1 MWPKFAPRLHRLAGV
16 CLLLGLG
23 LCLAI
28 CGDGWPGLD
37 GLDGLDR
44 PHLAL
49 LRAAESSPW
58 RFGLVFFL
66 LFAGLSALSVP
77 GCSVLAMAAGPC
89 FGLVG
94 GTLLVALASTVGATL
109 PFLAARHWAR
119 ERVRRR
125 WGARLTGL
133 EAAVARDGAWLLFML
148 RLAPVIPFPVLNPL
162 MGLSAMPAGRYFWV
176 SLLGMLAGSAAYVQA
191 GIGLQRAAAGGDWAS
206 PALLAPLLALLLLPM
221 LGRRLKAVRAHGPS
235 SPRGGSGAADGNT
248 VEAQRG

>member
-1 MWPKFAPRLHRLAGV
+1 MRAKFDPRLHGLAGV
-16 CLLLGLG
+16 CLLLGAW
-23 LCLAI
+23 LCLVI

-37 GLDGLDR
+37 R
-44 PHLAL
+44 QHQAL
-49 LRAAESSPW
+49 LRAAESNPW

-125 WGARLTGL
+125 WGGRLAGL
-133 EAAVARDGAWLLFML
+133 EAAIARDGVWLLFAL
-148 RLAPVIPFPVLNPL
+148 RLAPVVPFPVLNPL

-191 GIGLQRAAAGGDWAS
+191 GIGLQRAAAGGAWAS
-206 PALLAPLLALLLLPM
+206 PALLAPLLALVVLPN
-221 LGRRLKAVRAHGPS
+221 LGRRLQAARAQGERP
-235 SPRGGSGAADGNT
+235 PRGGSGA
-248 VEAQRG
+248 VEASAAAETQGG